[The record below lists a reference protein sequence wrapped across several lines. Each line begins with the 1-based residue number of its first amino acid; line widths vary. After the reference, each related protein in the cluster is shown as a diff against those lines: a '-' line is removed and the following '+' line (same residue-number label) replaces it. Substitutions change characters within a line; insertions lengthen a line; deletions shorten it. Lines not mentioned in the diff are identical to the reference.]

1 MPPPTAC
8 FERYHSR
15 NQLDLKGL
23 LKIKLRRWAE
33 DRHLDLDDE
42 LDATGFRHNPSP
54 NPPAGSDVVVV
65 DLKRVVIRTEHLL
78 RPYGASLA
86 ARSPHPTTSSQEGI
100 ND

>member
-42 LDATGFRHNPSP
+42 LDATGFRHNQSP
-54 NPPAGSDVVVV
+54 NPPAESDVVVV

-78 RPYGASLA
+78 RPYGTSLA
-86 ARSPHPTTSSQEGI
+86 A
-100 ND
+100 

>member
-1 MPPPTAC
+1 MC
-8 FERYHSR
+8 SR
-15 NQLDLKGL
+15 GL
-23 LKIKLRRWAE
+23 SKIQLRRWAE

-42 LDATGFRHNPSP
+42 LDATGFRHNQSP

-86 ARSPHPTTSSQEGI
+86 A
-100 ND
+100 